1 MRRSMPIYEF
11 YCERCNTIFNFYSKT
26 INTSKEPACPRCKEV
41 PLKRLLSSF
50 SIVRKGTEENGED
63 SLPFDEEK
71 MEKAVGMLA
80 HEAEH
85 INEDDPRQAA
95 QMMRKLSE
103 MTGLQM
109 GKGMQEALE
118 RMEAGEDPE
127 KIEEEIG
134 DILEEEEPFLVS
146 EKKAPRER
154 AQAPRR
160 DTTLYEL

>member
-1 MRRSMPIYEF
+1 MPIYEF
-11 YCERCNTIFNFYSKT
+11 FCERCNTIFNFYSRT
-26 INTSKEPACPRCKEV
+26 INTSKTPACPRCKEV
-41 PLKRLLSSF
+41 ALKRFLSSF
-50 SIVRKGTEENGED
+50 SIVRRGGEEEGEN

-85 INEDDPRQAA
+85 INEDDPKQAA

-127 KIEEEIG
+127 TIEEEIG
-134 DILEEEEPFLVS
+134 DILEEEEPFLLS
-146 EKKAPRER
+146 EKKAPRENS
-154 AQAPRR
+154 QAPRR

>member
-1 MRRSMPIYEF
+1 MPIYEF
-11 YCERCNTIFNFYSKT
+11 YCERCNTIFNFYSKI
-26 INTSKEPACPRCKEV
+26 INTSKQPTCPHCKEM
-41 PLKRLLSSF
+41 PLRRLLSSF
-50 SIVRKGTEENGED
+50 SIVRKGTEEEGED
-63 SLPFDEEK
+63 SLPFDGEK

-85 INEDDPRQAA
+85 INEDDPREAA
-95 QMMRKLSE
+95 HMMRKLSE

-118 RMEAGEDPE
+118 RIEAGEDPE

-146 EKKAPRER
+146 EKRASREKS
-154 AQAPRR
+154 QAPRR
-160 DTTLYEL
+160 DTALYEL

>member
-1 MRRSMPIYEF
+1 MPIYEF
-11 YCERCNTIFNFYSKT
+11 YCERCNTIFSFYSKT
-26 INTSKEPACPRCKEV
+26 INTSKKPACPWCKEMS
-41 PLKRLLSSF
+41 LRRLLSSF
-50 SIVRKGTEENGED
+50 SIVRKGGEEEGED

-103 MTGLQM
+103 MTGLRM

-146 EKKAPRER
+146 EKKAMKQGS
-154 AQAPRR
+154 QAPRR

>member
-1 MRRSMPIYEF
+1 MPIYEF
-11 YCERCNTIFNFYSKT
+11 YCERCNTIFNFYSRT
-26 INTSKEPACPRCKEV
+26 INTSKKPTCPRCKEM
-41 PLKRLLSSF
+41 PLIRFMSSF
-50 SIVRKGTEENGED
+50 SIVRKGTEDEGED

-71 MEKAVGMLA
+71 MERAVGMLA

-103 MTGLQM
+103 MTGLRM

-146 EKKAPRER
+146 EKKAMKQGS
-154 AQAPRR
+154 QAPRR

>member
-1 MRRSMPIYEF
+1 MPIYEF
-11 YCERCNTIFNFYSKT
+11 YCERCNTIFNFYSRT
-26 INTSKEPACPRCKEV
+26 INTSKHPACPRCKEMR
-41 PLKRLLSSF
+41 LKRFLSSF
-50 SIVRKGTEENGED
+50 SIVRKGDEEEGED
-63 SLPFDEEK
+63 SLPFDGEK

-103 MTGLQM
+103 MTGLRM
-109 GKGMQEALE
+109 GKGMEEALE

-134 DILEEEEPFLVS
+134 DILEEEEPFLLS
-146 EKKAPRER
+146 EKKAPREKS
-154 AQAPRR
+154 QAPRR

>member
-1 MRRSMPIYEF
+1 MPIYEF
-11 YCERCNTIFNFYSKT
+11 YCERCNTIYSFYSRT
-26 INTSKEPACPRCKEV
+26 INTSKQPVCPRCKEV
-41 PLKRLLSSF
+41 SLRRLISSF
-50 SIVRKGTEENGED
+50 SIVRKGGEEEGEA

-80 HEAEH
+80 QEAEH
-85 INEDDPRQAA
+85 VNEDDPRQAA

-103 MTGLQM
+103 MTGLRM

-134 DILEEEEPFLVS
+134 DILEEEEPFLLS
-146 EKKAPRER
+146 DKKTIKQRS
-154 AQAPRR
+154 QAPQR
-160 DTTLYEL
+160 DSTLYEL